1 MWYMEQSPQEH
12 EKEHEQDKIAI
23 VNWAEELMLRTRQV
37 ARRVQERIWKA
48 VQGESLPGPHAISPP
63 AVLVAED
70 EPVLRDL
77 LQFMLEGLGFRA
89 CLAADGLE
97 AVELYRQ
104 HREEI
109 GAVVLDI
116 HMPRLDG
123 PGTLQALRGIEP
135 QVGCVFITDD
145 PDCVEADLLAMGA
158 TAVLKKPFLPEA
170 LDAALRRLPR
180 FAGLPT
186 TSRSGT

>member
-1 MWYMEQSPQEH
+1 MEQPPIEH

-37 ARRVQERIWKA
+37 ARRMQERIWKA
-48 VQGESLPGPHAISPP
+48 VHGEPLPGPHATPSPV
-63 AVLVAED
+63 VLVAED

-77 LQFMLEGLGFRA
+77 LQLMLERLGFRA

-97 AVELYRQ
+97 ALELYRR

-116 HMPRLDG
+116 SMPRLDG
-123 PGTLQALRGIEP
+123 PGTLRALRGIDP

-145 PDCVEADLLAMGA
+145 PGCAEADLLALGA

-180 FAGLPT
+180 FAGLPA
-186 TSRSGT
+186 TSRSGR